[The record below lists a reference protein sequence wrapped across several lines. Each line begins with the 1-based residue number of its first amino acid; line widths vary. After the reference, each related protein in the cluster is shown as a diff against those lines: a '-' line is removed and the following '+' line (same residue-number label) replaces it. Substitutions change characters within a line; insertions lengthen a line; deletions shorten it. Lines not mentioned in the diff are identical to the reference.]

1 MFFNVDVSLLL
12 TVADE
17 VVKQSLTE
25 SGDKDFK
32 YLGSWSEQDTEIN
45 TRKAQTLKA
54 LNQMDKIWKSELLDA
69 LKLKGH
75 SKKYVTGLGGR
86 GSSKIVA
93 KCDKGGGGQAKQ

>member
-54 LNQMDKIWKSELLDA
+54 LNQMDNKT
-69 LKLKGH
+69 
-75 SKKYVTGLGGR
+75 KYTMDPGIYFLM
-86 GSSKIVA
+86 KTN
-93 KCDKGGGGQAKQ
+93 K